1 MAAEKT
7 TSGLAQQEQ
16 DDLGAERDR
25 ALEAVRNVMQARS
38 KDPKNRELWNDLR
51 DKQRFLVVR

>member
-7 TSGLAQQEQ
+7 TSGLVAQ
-16 DDLGAERDR
+16 DGFGAQRDR
-25 ALEAVRNVMQARS
+25 ALEAVRNAMQARS

-51 DKQRFLVVR
+51 DKLRFLVVR